1 MTQPKSWGEAN
12 QRRLVHQILKWDGAA
27 KVQTVDLPLT
37 TKPVHV
43 AVDNQSGQ
51 TLALTF
57 EHLLRIDDTNA
68 SAKVGEGANS
78 FYTVSVDEPGA
89 DGEKYSIQH
98 VLPVDTEGE
107 TDLEIDLTDNLI
119 TITLAVDTDGNPD
132 NAKNTAKL
140 IADAINDKETG
151 LEGFTATYDGD
162 GSGVFAEATAEPVGF
177 TGGTTER
184 WASLYDADGNAL
196 SISIA
201 DKIRRVY
208 GPFYHFPRFL
218 GGRVTLT
225 AGTAPEN
232 KTITVV
238 QIVEG

>member
-1 MTQPKSWGEAN
+1 MTLPKTWGEAN
-12 QRRLVHQILKWDGAA
+12 QRRLVHQVIEWDGTATI
-27 KVQTVDLPLT
+27 QTVALPLT

-119 TITLAVDTDGNPD
+119 TITLAVKADNDDFIPD
-132 NAKNTAKL
+132 DDKNTAAL
-140 IADAINDKETG
+140 IATEIDALD
-151 LEGFTATYDGD
+151 GFSAEADGD
-162 GSGVFAEATAEPVGF
+162 GSGVFSDPIDEPIPF
-177 TGGTTER
+177 SGGTTPR
-184 WASLYDADGNAL
+184 WASLYDSQGLEL

-208 GPFYHFPRFL
+208 GPFSYFPRFL
-218 GGRVTLT
+218 GGRLTLT
-225 AGTAPEN
+225 ATGAPDDG
-232 KTITVV
+232 KTTIIQV
-238 QIVEG
+238 VEG

>member
-51 TLALTF
+51 TLALTLA
-57 EHLLRIDDTNA
+57 HLLRIDDTNA

-78 FYTVSVDEPGA
+78 FYTVSVDEPGP

-119 TITLAVDTDGNPD
+119 TITLAVDASGNPD
-132 NAKNTAKL
+132 NNKNTAKL
-140 IADAINDKETG
+140 IAGAINQEGTG

-162 GSGVFAEATAEPVGF
+162 GSGVFAEATEPIGF

-184 WASLYDADGNAL
+184 WASLYNSEGTAL
-196 SISIA
+196 SISIT
-201 DKIRRVY
+201 DNIRRVY
-208 GPFYHFPRFL
+208 GPFYYFPRFL

-225 AGTAPEN
+225 AGTAPEDE
-232 KTITVV
+232 TITIV

>member
-1 MTQPKSWGEAN
+1 MTLPKTWGEIN
-12 QRRLVHQILKWDGAA
+12 QRRLAHQVIKWDGAA

-51 TLALTF
+51 TLALTLA
-57 EHLLRIDDTNA
+57 HLLRIDDTNA

-119 TITLAVDTDGNPD
+119 TITLAVDASGNPD
-132 NAKNTAKL
+132 NNKNTAKL
-140 IADAINDKETG
+140 IANAINDAETG

-162 GSGVFAEATAEPVGF
+162 GSGVFAEATEPIGF

-184 WASLYDADGNAL
+184 WASLYNSEGTAL
-196 SISIA
+196 SISIT
-201 DKIRRVY
+201 DNIRRVY
-208 GPFYHFPRFL
+208 GPYYYFPRYL

-225 AGTAPEN
+225 AGTAPED
-232 KTITVV
+232 KTITIV

>member
-1 MTQPKSWGEAN
+1 MTLPKTWGEIN

-51 TLALTF
+51 TLALTLA
-57 EHLLRIDDTNA
+57 HLLRIDDTNA

-119 TITLAVDTDGNPD
+119 TITLAVDASGNPD
-132 NAKNTAKL
+132 NNKNTAKL
-140 IADAINDKETG
+140 IADAINDEETG

-162 GSGVFAEATAEPVGF
+162 GSGVFAEATEPIGF

-184 WASLYDADGNAL
+184 WASLYNSEGTAL
-196 SISIA
+196 SISIT
-201 DKIRRVY
+201 DNIRRVY
-208 GPFYHFPRFL
+208 GPFYYFPRYL

-225 AGTAPEN
+225 AGTAPED
-232 KTITVV
+232 KTITIV

>member
-51 TLALTF
+51 TLALTLA
-57 EHLLRIDDTNA
+57 HLLRIDDTNA

-89 DGEKYSIQH
+89 DGEKYSIRH
-98 VLPVDTEGE
+98 VLPVDPEGE

-119 TITLAVDTDGNPD
+119 TITLAVDATGDPD
-132 NAKNTAKL
+132 NTKNTAKL
-140 IADAINDKETG
+140 IAGAINQEGTG

-162 GSGVFAEATAEPVGF
+162 GSGVFAEATEPIGF

-184 WASLYDADGNAL
+184 WASLYNSEGTAL
-196 SISIA
+196 SISIN
-201 DKIRRVY
+201 DNTRRVY
-208 GPFYHFPRFL
+208 GPYYYFPRYL

-225 AGTAPEN
+225 AGTAPEA
-232 KTITVV
+232 KTITIV